1 MSALDVSRIGE
12 LFYRDVGVKEDDISF
27 ESFLKTALKKYEEH
41 QKIAPILEDSVL
53 FSFTGM
59 RKQSKLILRIAGGT
73 DSPDLSGIAILGE
86 TPELKKIL
94 VQAYGHLNAEFEGLP
109 INETKFEK
117 ILRKNSTNYINTKG
131 IKWYLLRNPQKNE
144 VLVKRIETEKE
155 NIQFKE
161 RESVN
166 PDLSHAENLELLSK
180 SGRIFTD
187 NFFHL
192 GNLETKDLIKENLI
206 VVQASPG
213 TYSLSYRLY
222 SGSNSG
228 LSIGALPTIKSL
240 FGLIEPGFVKQT
252 AVKLKVESGGY
263 F

>member
-12 LFYRDVGVKEDDISF
+12 LFYRDVGVKEDDLSF

-41 QKIAPILEDSVL
+41 QRVAPVLEESVL

-59 RKQSKLILRIAGGT
+59 RKQSKLILRIAGT
-73 DSPDLSGIAILGE
+73 DSPDLSGIAVLGE
-86 TPELKKIL
+86 TCDLKKIL

-109 INETKFEK
+109 INETKVEK
-117 ILRKNSTNYINTKG
+117 ILRKNTTNYINANG

-144 VLVKRIETEKE
+144 VLIKRIETEKE
-155 NIQFKE
+155 NVQFKE
-161 RESVN
+161 RESVDPN
-166 PDLSHAENLELLSK
+166 LSHAENLELLSK

-192 GNLETKDLIKENLI
+192 GNLESKDLINENLI

-213 TYSLSYRLY
+213 IYSLSYKLY
-222 SGSNSG
+222 SPSNSG

-240 FGLIEPGFVKQT
+240 FNLIEPGFVKQT